1 MKSFTDLG
9 LSLQLVEVCE
19 KQLDWYDPLKIQ
31 AQVIPLA
38 LEGKDVYAI
47 SPPRS
52 GKTGAFV
59 LPIFQALLNAGPNL
73 NPFFACVISS
83 SRNFAFEIARY
94 FEALGQHF
102 GVKFAVLVST
112 SDMEYQTNKI
122 LQQPHIIVATPG
134 KLVKHLKDTPA
145 FSLRKLKYLVLDEA
159 HLLESNYKHID
170 RQLEFILGKIPRN
183 RTTFL
188 FSDSKTDKVDMIQS
202 VFLRNPVKIDESIE
216 YPEQQQCHMP
226 AKDKDCYLAHTL
238 SQMAGKTSLVF
249 TWAYDLLLRL
259 ALTLF
264 WFQNHPNQWFYESG
278 KET

>member
-83 SRNFAFEIARY
+83 SSYVF
-94 FEALGQHF
+94 HF
-102 GVKFAVLVST
+102 T
-112 SDMEYQTNKI
+112 S
-122 LQQPHIIVATPG
+122 
-134 KLVKHLKDTPA
+134 
-145 FSLRKLKYLVLDEA
+145 
-159 HLLESNYKHID
+159 
-170 RQLEFILGKIPRN
+170 
-183 RTTFL
+183 
-188 FSDSKTDKVDMIQS
+188 
-202 VFLRNPVKIDESIE
+202 
-216 YPEQQQCHMP
+216 
-226 AKDKDCYLAHTL
+226 
-238 SQMAGKTSLVF
+238 
-249 TWAYDLLLRL
+249 
-259 ALTLF
+259 
-264 WFQNHPNQWFYESG
+264 
-278 KET
+278 